1 VDEKVD
7 LTGLFTFVQIM
18 YEAVLFGDV
27 GRLQAR
33 AQHA

>member
-7 LTGLFTFVQIM
+7 LTGLFTFVQTT

-27 GRLQAR
+27 GRLQTR